1 MCFKLLKLCFCGDFA
16 RDFFTLF
23 FFTFF
28 VELFVRFDTVGVLDF
43 EIAILGVL
51 RRFAELDFI
60 FDFARLPGVR
70 TGLLYDCST
79 RSW

>member
-28 VELFVRFDTVGVLDF
+28 VELFVRFETVGVFDFDIALLWPLRVLAALDF
-43 EIAILGVL
+43 VVDLA
-51 RRFAELDFI
+51 F
-60 FDFARLPGVR
+60 LPGVK

-79 RSW
+79 RS